1 VTDKPTILYV
11 EDEEGVRKQLSRFLK
26 QFSSE
31 LFVAVDGKEGLELY
45 KKYKPDIVLSDIKM
59 PNMNGIEMVKAIKQ
73 IDPKQHVIFTTAHN
87 ESGYFIDSIEIHV
100 DGYVLKPIN
109 LEKLETKLNTIKEQI
124 NIKKQLATQQKLIY
138 EIIQLQ
144 DNILFVLD
152 KDRKI
157 IFSNQKFL
165 DVFSVKS
172 IDDFN
177 AKNLKIS
184 DFFVQCNGFFYPS
197 ENEDWLESIK
207 NTQDKT
213 KKVVSILDKQG
224 KPRSFL
230 VSIRHIK
237 DTTLTI
243 VILTEVTSLT
253 LEKRVFEHKAYTD
266 RLTNIHNRAYFDM
279 EADKEM
285 ARSKRENTPLSM
297 IILDIDKFKD
307 VNDNYGH
314 LVGDEILKELAKIIK
329 QNRRETDTFARWGGE
344 EFVVI
349 LPNTTLKDSK
359 KVAEY
364 LRAMVEKHTFKDG
377 LHITCSFGVAQLGE
391 NDTKEKLLNR
401 ADDALYRAKENG
413 RNRVESK

>member
-1 VTDKPTILYV
+1 MTDKPSILYV

-31 LFVAVDGKEGLELY
+31 LFVAADGKEGLELY
-45 KKYKPDIVLSDIKM
+45 RKYKPDIVLSDIKM

-87 ESGYFIDSIEIHV
+87 ESGYFIDAIEIHV

-124 NIKKQLATQQKLIY
+124 NIKKQLAAQQKLIY

-144 DNILFVLD
+144 DNIIFILD

-207 NTQDKT
+207 NIQDKT

-224 KPRSFL
+224 EPRFFL
-230 VSIRHIK
+230 VSVKHIK

-243 VILTEVTSLT
+243 VTLTEVTSLT

-279 EADKEM
+279 EVDKEI

-297 IILDIDKFKD
+297 IILDIDKFKEM
-307 VNDNYGH
+307 NDNYGH

-329 QNRRETDTFARWGGE
+329 QRKRETDTFARWGGE

-364 LRAMVEKHTFKDG
+364 LRAMIEKHTFKDG
-377 LHITCSFGVAQLGE
+377 LHITCSFGVAQLSE
-391 NDTKEKLLNR
+391 NDTKESLLNR

>member
-1 VTDKPTILYV
+1 MTDKPSILYV

-31 LFVAVDGKEGLELY
+31 LFVAADGKEGLELY

-87 ESGYFIDSIEIHV
+87 ESGYFIDAIEIHV

-124 NIKKQLATQQKLIY
+124 NIKKQLAAQQKLIY

-144 DNILFVLD
+144 DNIIFILD

-177 AKNLKIS
+177 AKNLKIR
-184 DFFVQCNGFFYPS
+184 DFFVQCNGCFYPS

-207 NTQDKT
+207 NIQDKT

-224 KPRSFL
+224 EPRFFL
-230 VSIRHIK
+230 VSVKHIK

-243 VILTEVTSLT
+243 VTLTEVTSLT

-279 EADKEM
+279 EVDKEI

-297 IILDIDKFKD
+297 IILDIDKFKEM
-307 VNDNYGH
+307 NDNYGH

-329 QNRRETDTFARWGGE
+329 QRKRETDTFARWGGE

-364 LRAMVEKHTFKDG
+364 LRAMIEKHTFKDG
-377 LHITCSFGVAQLGE
+377 LHITCSFGVAQLSE
-391 NDTKEKLLNR
+391 NDTKESLLNR